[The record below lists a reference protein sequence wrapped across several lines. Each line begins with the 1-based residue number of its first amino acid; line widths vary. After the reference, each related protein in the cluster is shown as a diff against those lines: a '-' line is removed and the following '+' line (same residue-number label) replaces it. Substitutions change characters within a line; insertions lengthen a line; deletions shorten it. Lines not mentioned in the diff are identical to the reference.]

1 MAKQGLLILVGL
13 VVAAAASSDAA
24 EIQFRGKCQPKDTVA
39 TLGDVADIRSSD
51 ATEAKTLAA
60 IELFPTPA
68 AGQQRAV
75 RSEEIEKLLSYRP
88 VNLARHRFS
97 GAVEVVVC
105 GPDGAGENLAAKPV
119 SASAAR
125 KAENAVRSAIVAYLK
140 KTAGEDQ
147 PWNIELQ
154 LTNVQARS
162 VPADAR
168 RMAVAGGQTP
178 YTGRQTFDVI
188 VENGTRSERF
198 AVEAN
203 VAVVEPVVVAAVAI
217 PRGALIRESD
227 VALVSHVT
235 NARPGAAHSLE
246 LVVGREATRAI
257 AKDTVV
263 QTHSVSQPLLVHG
276 RDIVTVYSRCG
287 GVTVRTTARARQDG
301 SRGELI
307 AVESLADRRASF
319 SARVCGVQE
328 VEVYASP
335 MKTGNA
341 TTDNLI
347 VERTPSP
354 SRKEQ

>member
-1 MAKQGLLILVGL
+1 MQRGLLILVGL
-13 VVAAAASSDAA
+13 AVAAAASSDAA
-24 EIQFRGKCQPKDTVA
+24 EIQFRGKCQPKETVA
-39 TLGDVADIRSSD
+39 MLGDVADIRSSD
-51 ATEAKTLAA
+51 AAEAKMLAA

-68 AGQQRAV
+68 AGQQRVV

-105 GPDGAGENLAAKPV
+105 GPDGSGESLAAKPV
-119 SASAAR
+119 SASTAR

-140 KTAGEDQ
+140 KTVGDEQ
-147 PWNIELQ
+147 PWNVELQ
-154 LTNVQARS
+154 LTNVQARM
-162 VPADAR
+162 VPAEGR
-168 RMAVAGGQTP
+168 RMAVAGGQSP

-198 AVEAN
+198 AVEAT
-203 VAVVEPVVVAAVAI
+203 VAAQDQVVVAAVAI

-227 VALVSHVT
+227 VALVSHVA
-235 NARPGAAHSLE
+235 NARPGAARSLD

-263 QTHSVSQPLLVHG
+263 QTQAVSQPLLVHG

-301 SRGELI
+301 SQGDLI
-307 AVESLADRRASF
+307 AVESLADRRAAF

-335 MKTGNA
+335 MKSGNA
-341 TTDNLI
+341 TTDSLSI
-347 VERTPSP
+347 ERTQTP
-354 SRKEQ
+354 SRRER